1 MHNEELKIPK
11 DIEIK
16 FHRLVPP
23 LLNSNFLPLSGLYNP
38 IDNEESPEY
47 SLKYKYKNYEL
58 SPNNFVNISNLMT
71 INNNFGKIFINEQLK
86 GIIIFSNISS
96 NEITI
101 KNVLISLIKI
111 ENYRIQ
117 QPFETDLPNDP
128 IIIPPNKTYTISIR
142 TPISLLGK
150 YKLEIFYYKLSPAY
164 DDYYYKVKQRN
175 IVKENSNN
183 YNIIDGHVEFC
194 SSKTFLFESFV
205 PFKISEFF
213 HNLEVN
219 KSLIE
224 VRIINN
230 YSFPLTILD
239 AFLTP
244 KNENNNNNEKIPLVL
259 DLEQMA
265 KNNNKLNDSKYL
277 VLQPDEQIKILFN
290 VNNTDLFYDIKKFS
304 LYIIWLNIF
313 DFNKKIY
320 TYDFKNNI
328 NSYNEYYRMVI
339 SEKPNNDII
348 LNQNFRIIIN
358 LIVKKL
364 SKKVSITM
372 NKESTGN
379 NDKSTNKE
387 IEIIDITEKMI
398 ELDEKIPSY
407 NFILICKSDILGKV
421 YLPNFKFCLYE
432 GDKNTPI
439 EFVYENLLA
448 FNCISK

>member
-23 LLNSNFLPLSGLYNP
+23 TLNSLCLPLSGLYNP
-38 IDNEESPEY
+38 IDNEESSEY

-71 INNNFGKIFINEQLK
+71 INNNFGKIFKSEQLE
-86 GIIIFSNISS
+86 GLISFSNISS

-101 KNVLISLIKI
+101 KNILISLIKM
-111 ENYRIQ
+111 EDYRIQ
-117 QPFETDLPNDP
+117 QPFEANIPDDL
-128 IIIPPNKTYTISIR
+128 ITIPSNTSYTISLR
-142 TPISLLGK
+142 APIIFLGK
-150 YKLEIFYYKLSPAY
+150 YKLEIFYNKLSPAY
-164 DDYYYKVKQRN
+164 DDYYYKASQRN
-175 IVKENSNN
+175 LVKENANN
-183 YNIIDGHVEFC
+183 YIIKDGHVEFC
-194 SSKTFLFESFV
+194 DSKSFSFESFK

-224 VRIINN
+224 IRIMNI

-244 KNENNNNNEKIPLVL
+244 KNHNINEKIPLVL
-259 DLEQMA
+259 NLEQMA
-265 KNNNKLNDSKYL
+265 KNNNKLNDSKYF
-277 VLQPDEQIKILFN
+277 VLQPDEQIRILFN
-290 VNNTDLFYDIKKFS
+290 VNNTDLFYDTKKFTLS
-304 LYIIWLNIF
+304 ITWLNNF

-320 TYDFKNNI
+320 IYDFKNNI
-328 NSYNEYYRMVI
+328 NSYNEYYRLI
-339 SEKPNNDII
+339 IAEKPNNDII

-358 LIVKKL
+358 LIVKKY
-364 SKKVSITM
+364 SKKFSITM
-372 NKESTGN
+372 NKDPPGN
-379 NDKSTNKE
+379 NKSINKE

-432 GDKNTPI
+432 GDKNIPI

>member
-1 MHNEELKIPK
+1 MHNEELKISK

-23 LLNSNFLPLSGLYNP
+23 SLNSLSLPLSGLYNP
-38 IDNEESPEY
+38 IDNEESSEY

-58 SPNNFVNISNLMT
+58 SPNNFVDISNLMT
-71 INNNFGKIFINEQLK
+71 INNNFGKIFKSEKLEGLIS
-86 GIIIFSNISS
+86 FSNISN

-101 KNVLISLIKI
+101 KNILISLIKM
-111 ENYRIQ
+111 EDYRIQ
-117 QPFETDLPNDP
+117 QPFEVNIPDDP
-128 IIIPPNKTYTISIR
+128 ITIPSNTSYTISLR
-142 TPISLLGK
+142 APIIFLGK
-150 YKLEIFYYKLSPAY
+150 YKLEIFYNKLSPAY
-164 DDYYYKVKQRN
+164 DDYYYKASQRN
-175 IVKENSNN
+175 LVKENANN
-183 YNIIDGHVEFC
+183 YIIKDGHVEFC
-194 SSKTFLFESFV
+194 DSKTFSFESFK

-224 VRIINN
+224 IRIMNI
-230 YSFPLTILD
+230 YSFTLTILD

-244 KNENNNNNEKIPLVL
+244 KNNNINEKIPLVL
-259 DLEQMA
+259 NLEQMA
-265 KNNNKLNDSKYL
+265 KNNNKLNDSKFF
-277 VLQPDEQIKILFN
+277 VLQPDEQIRILFN
-290 VNNTDLFYDIKKFS
+290 VNNTDLFYDTKKFTLS
-304 LYIIWLNIF
+304 ITWLNNF

-320 TYDFKNNI
+320 IYDFKNNI
-328 NSYNEYYRMVI
+328 NSYNEYYRLI
-339 SEKPNNDII
+339 IAEKPNNDII

-358 LIVKKL
+358 LIVKKY
-364 SKKVSITM
+364 SKKFNITM
-372 NKESTGN
+372 NKDPTEN
-379 NDKSTNKE
+379 NKSINKE

-432 GDKNTPI
+432 GDKNIPI

>member
-1 MHNEELKIPK
+1 MHNEELKISK

-16 FHRLVPP
+16 FHRLLPP
-23 LLNSNFLPLSGLYNP
+23 TLNSLCLPLSGLYNP
-38 IDNEESPEY
+38 IDNEESSEY

-71 INNNFGKIFINEQLK
+71 INNNFGKIFKSEQLE
-86 GIIIFSNISS
+86 GLISFSNISS

-101 KNVLISLIKI
+101 KNILISLIKM
-111 ENYRIQ
+111 EDYRIQ
-117 QPFETDLPNDP
+117 QPFESNISDDP
-128 IIIPPNKTYTISIR
+128 IIIPSNTSYTINLR
-142 TPISLLGK
+142 APISFLGK
-150 YKLEIFYYKLSPAY
+150 YKLEIFFNKLSPAY
-164 DDYYYKVKQRN
+164 DDYYYKVSQRN
-175 IVKENSNN
+175 IVKENANN
-183 YNIIDGHVEFC
+183 YNIIDGHVQFC
-194 SSKTFLFESFV
+194 DSKTFSFESFK

-224 VRIINN
+224 IRITNI

-239 AFLTP
+239 TFLTP
-244 KNENNNNNEKIPLVL
+244 NNNNNNEKIPLVIN
-259 DLEQMA
+259 LEQMA

-277 VLQPDEQIKILFN
+277 VLQPGEQIRILFN
-290 VNNTDLFYDIKKFS
+290 VNNTDLFYDTKKFTLS
-304 LYIIWLNIF
+304 ITWLNNF

-320 TYDFKNNI
+320 IYDFKNNI
-328 NSYNEYYRMVI
+328 NSYNEYYRLVI
-339 SEKPNNDII
+339 AEKPNNDII

-358 LIVKKL
+358 LIVKKY
-364 SKKVSITM
+364 SKKFNITM
-372 NKESTGN
+372 NKDPTEN
-379 NDKSTNKE
+379 NKSINKE

-398 ELDEKIPSY
+398 ELDSKIPSY

-432 GDKNTPI
+432 GDKNIPI
-439 EFVYENLLA
+439 EFVYENLLT

>member
-1 MHNEELKIPK
+1 MHNEELKISK

-16 FHRLVPP
+16 FHRLLPP
-23 LLNSNFLPLSGLYNP
+23 TLNSLCLPLSGLYNP
-38 IDNEESPEY
+38 IDNEESSEY

-71 INNNFGKIFINEQLK
+71 INNNFGKIFKSEQLE
-86 GIIIFSNISS
+86 GLISFSNISS

-101 KNVLISLIKI
+101 KNILISLIKM
-111 ENYRIQ
+111 EDYRIQ
-117 QPFETDLPNDP
+117 QPFEANIPDDL
-128 IIIPPNKTYTISIR
+128 ITIPSNTSYTISLR
-142 TPISLLGK
+142 APIIFLGK
-150 YKLEIFYYKLSPAY
+150 YKLEIFYNKLSPAY
-164 DDYYYKVKQRN
+164 DDYYYKASQRN
-175 IVKENSNN
+175 LVKENANN
-183 YNIIDGHVEFC
+183 YIIKDGHVEFC
-194 SSKTFLFESFV
+194 DSKSFSFESFK

-224 VRIINN
+224 IRIMNI

-244 KNENNNNNEKIPLVL
+244 KNNNINEKIPLVL
-259 DLEQMA
+259 NLEQMA
-265 KNNNKLNDSKYL
+265 KNNNKLNDSKFF
-277 VLQPDEQIKILFN
+277 VLQPDEQIRILFN
-290 VNNTDLFYDIKKFS
+290 VNNTDLFYDTKKFTLS
-304 LYIIWLNIF
+304 ITWLNNF

-320 TYDFKNNI
+320 IYDFKNNI
-328 NSYNEYYRMVI
+328 NSYNEYYRLI
-339 SEKPNNDII
+339 IAEKPNNDII

-358 LIVKKL
+358 LIVKKY
-364 SKKVSITM
+364 SKKFSITM
-372 NKESTGN
+372 NKDPPGN
-379 NDKSTNKE
+379 NKSINKE

-421 YLPNFKFCLYE
+421 YFPNFKFCLYE
-432 GDKNTPI
+432 GDKNIPI

>member
-23 LLNSNFLPLSGLYNP
+23 TLNSLCLPLSGLYNP
-38 IDNEESPEY
+38 IDNEESSEY

-71 INNNFGKIFINEQLK
+71 INNNFGKIFKSEQLE
-86 GIIIFSNISS
+86 GLISFSNISS

-101 KNVLISLIKI
+101 KNILISLIKM
-111 ENYRIQ
+111 EDYRIQ
-117 QPFETDLPNDP
+117 QPFEANIPDDL
-128 IIIPPNKTYTISIR
+128 ITIPSNTSYTISLR
-142 TPISLLGK
+142 APIIFLGK
-150 YKLEIFYYKLSPAY
+150 YKLEIFYNKLSPAY
-164 DDYYYKVKQRN
+164 DDYYYKASQRN
-175 IVKENSNN
+175 LVKENANN
-183 YNIIDGHVEFC
+183 YIIKDGHVEFC
-194 SSKTFLFESFV
+194 DSKSFSFESFK

-224 VRIINN
+224 IRIMNI

-244 KNENNNNNEKIPLVL
+244 KNNNINEKIPLVL
-259 DLEQMA
+259 NLEQMA
-265 KNNNKLNDSKYL
+265 KNNNKLNDSKFF
-277 VLQPDEQIKILFN
+277 VLQPDEQIRILFN
-290 VNNTDLFYDIKKFS
+290 VNNTDLFYDTKKFTLS
-304 LYIIWLNIF
+304 ITWLNNF

-320 TYDFKNNI
+320 IYDFKNNI
-328 NSYNEYYRMVI
+328 NSYNEYYRLI
-339 SEKPNNDII
+339 IAEKPNNDII

-358 LIVKKL
+358 LIVKKY
-364 SKKVSITM
+364 SKKFSITM
-372 NKESTGN
+372 NKDPPGN
-379 NDKSTNKE
+379 NKSINKE

-432 GDKNTPI
+432 GDKNIPI